1 MAAEE
6 RVKKEVILEEVK
18 ENPNKNMVDTE
29 RCSVS
34 YDTSTTTSSAAT
46 VSDSKWESNNQM
58 VKIELDAA
66 RALADFAT
74 LALLE
79 SGKNNPSC
87 CLGDESSSR
96 KWGHKGRRSKKRA
109 KNEITTGGGGGEL
122 GKNLESSSKL
132 MSSSSDLVQQDHS
145 TETQPWDKNVCKN
158 VEVKAVKAEED
169 FALPA
174 AAHPFRRNFGGGRSK
189 QHLTEAEK
197 EARRIRRVLA
207 NRESARQT
215 IRRRQAMCEAL
226 TKKACELA
234 LDNESMK
241 REKELVMKQ
250 YQSLK
255 DMNNQLKKQ
264 LARTE
269 AETVEAPRPILKAP
283 PLSENL
289 PLSDYKG
296 PPFTIIW
303 PSVMQPVNSVRT
315 QSIAQHDTKVRDPVP
330 PISNPNAFQEQGNH
344 SSVNALNSPFFV
356 LPSPWFVPLPDHGN
370 NPHHPVDSCISRDTK
385 DDNFP
390 CKIHETGSSSNSV
403 ENAMCRKSVLFRKLK
418 ADTFGPTDM
427 GATNNLPESSI
438 RSTKCHPE
446 ELVFFP
452 APSRSVQAKAVV
464 KSEID
469 QLQESTYNTESASTS
484 SSYVS
489 SALPESKH
497 EIDTYANKKLLDAA
511 AAAEARKRRK
521 ELTKMKNHQSR
532 QVRLRC

>member
-6 RVKKEVILEEVK
+6 RVKKEMIVDEVK

-46 VSDSKWESNNQM
+46 VSDSKWESNNQI

-87 CLGDESSSR
+87 CFGDASSSR
-96 KWGHKGRRSKKRA
+96 KWGHKGRRSKKRV
-109 KNEITTGGGGGEL
+109 KNEIATGGVGEW
-122 GKNLESSSKL
+122 GKNLDSSSKL

-145 TETQPWDKNVCKN
+145 TETQPWDKKVCKN
-158 VEVKAVKAEED
+158 VEIKTVKAEED
-169 FALPA
+169 FELHA

-234 LDNESMK
+234 LDNETMK

-255 DMNNQLKKQ
+255 DTNNQLKKQ

-315 QSIAQHDTKVRDPVP
+315 QSIAQHDTKVQDPVP
-330 PISNPNAFQEQGNH
+330 PISNQEKGNH

-356 LPSPWFVPLPDHGN
+356 LPSPWFAPLDHGN
-370 NPHHPVDSCISRDTK
+370 NLHPPEDSCISRDTK
-385 DDNFP
+385 DDNIP
-390 CKIHETGSSSNSV
+390 YKIHETGSSSSSV
-403 ENAMCRKSVLFRKLK
+403 ENAMCQKSVLFRKLK
-418 ADTFGPTDM
+418 ADTFGSSDM
-427 GATNNLPESSI
+427 GTTNNLPETSI
-438 RSTKCHPE
+438 RLTKCHPE
-446 ELVFFP
+446 ELVIFP
-452 APSRSVQAKAVV
+452 APSRSAPAKAVV

-484 SSYVS
+484 SSHVS

-497 EIDTYANKKLLDAA
+497 KIDTYANKKLLDAA

-521 ELTKMKNHQSR
+521 ELTKTKNHQSR

>member
-6 RVKKEVILEEVK
+6 RVKKEEIEEEEEDVVK
-18 ENPNKNMVDTE
+18 ENPNKKNIMVDTE

-46 VSDSKWESNNQM
+46 ISDSKWESNNQM

-87 CLGDESSSR
+87 CFGDESSGR
-96 KWGHKGRRSKKRA
+96 KWGHKGRRSKKRV
-109 KNEITTGGGGGEL
+109 KNEITTGGGGEW
-122 GKNLESSSKL
+122 GKNFESSSKL
-132 MSSSSDLVQQDHS
+132 MSSTSDLVQQDRS
-145 TETQPWDKNVCKN
+145 LEAQPWDKKVY
-158 VEVKAVKAEED
+158 VEIKTVKAEED
-169 FALPA
+169 FELPA
-174 AAHPFRRNFGGGRSK
+174 ATHPFRRNFGGGRSK

-255 DMNNQLKKQ
+255 DFNNHLKKQ

-269 AETVEAPRPILKAP
+269 AGTVESPGLSLKAP

-289 PLSDYKG
+289 LYDYKG

-303 PSVMQPVNSVRT
+303 PSVMQPVNSAQT
-315 QSIAQHDTKVRDPVP
+315 QSIAQHDTKVQDPVP
-330 PISNPNAFQEQGNH
+330 PIRNPNAFQEQDMGTTN
-344 SSVNALNSPFFV
+344 
-356 LPSPWFVPLPDHGN
+356 
-370 NPHHPVDSCISRDTK
+370 
-385 DDNFP
+385 NFP
-390 CKIHETGSSSNSV
+390 ET
-403 ENAMCRKSVLFRKLK
+403 
-418 ADTFGPTDM
+418 
-427 GATNNLPESSI
+427 SI
-438 RSTKCHPE
+438 GLTKCHPE

-452 APSRSVQAKAVV
+452 ASSRSAQAKTVV

-469 QLQESTYNTESASTS
+469 QLQDSTFNTDSASTS
-484 SSYVS
+484 SSHVS
-489 SALPESKH
+489 NAFPESKH
-497 EIDTYANKKLLDAA
+497 EVDIYANKKLLDAA

>member
-6 RVKKEVILEEVK
+6 RVKKEVIEEEEEEEEEEEDEVK
-18 ENPNKNMVDTE
+18 ENPNKKNIMVDTG

-46 VSDSKWESNNQM
+46 ISDSKWDSNNQM

-87 CLGDESSSR
+87 CFGDESSSR
-96 KWGHKGRRSKKRA
+96 KWGHKGRRSKKRV
-109 KNEITTGGGGGEL
+109 KNEITTGGGGGGEW
-122 GKNLESSSKL
+122 GKNFESSSKL
-132 MSSSSDLVQQDHS
+132 MSSTSDLLQQDRS
-145 TETQPWDKNVCKN
+145 IEAQPWDKKVY
-158 VEVKAVKAEED
+158 VEIKTVKAEED
-169 FALPA
+169 FELPA
-174 AAHPFRRNFGGGRSK
+174 ATHPFRRNFGGGRSK

-255 DMNNQLKKQ
+255 DFNNHLKKQ
-264 LARTE
+264 LVRAE
-269 AETVEAPRPILKAP
+269 AGTVEAPGLSLKAP

-289 PLSDYKG
+289 PSDYKG

-303 PSVMQPVNSVRT
+303 PSVMQPVNSVRA
-315 QSIAQHDTKVRDPVP
+315 QSISQHDTKVQDPVP
-330 PISNPNAFQEQGNH
+330 PISNPNAFQEQDMGTTN
-344 SSVNALNSPFFV
+344 
-356 LPSPWFVPLPDHGN
+356 
-370 NPHHPVDSCISRDTK
+370 
-385 DDNFP
+385 NFP
-390 CKIHETGSSSNSV
+390 ET
-403 ENAMCRKSVLFRKLK
+403 
-418 ADTFGPTDM
+418 
-427 GATNNLPESSI
+427 SI
-438 RSTKCHPE
+438 RLTKCHPE

-452 APSRSVQAKAVV
+452 APSRSAQATTVV

-469 QLQESTYNTESASTS
+469 QLQDSTFNTESASTS
-484 SSYVS
+484 SIHVS
-489 SALPESKH
+489 STFPESKH

>member
-1 MAAEE
+1 M
-6 RVKKEVILEEVK
+6 
-18 ENPNKNMVDTE
+18 T
-29 RCSVS
+29 
-34 YDTSTTTSSAAT
+34 
-46 VSDSKWESNNQM
+46 WNQH
-58 VKIELDAA
+58 
-66 RALADFAT
+66 
-74 LALLE
+74 LALLQ
-79 SGKNNPSC
+79 
-87 CLGDESSSR
+87 R
-96 KWGHKGRRSKKRA
+96 Y
-109 KNEITTGGGGGEL
+109 IGGGGGEW
-122 GKNLESSSKL
+122 GKNFESSSKL
-132 MSSSSDLVQQDHS
+132 MSSTSDLLQQDRS
-145 TETQPWDKNVCKN
+145 IEAQPWDKKVY
-158 VEVKAVKAEED
+158 VEIKTVKAEED
-169 FALPA
+169 FELPA
-174 AAHPFRRNFGGGRSK
+174 ATHPFRRNFGGGRSK

-250 YQSLK
+250 YQSRK
-255 DMNNQLKKQ
+255 DFNNHLKKQ
-264 LARTE
+264 LARAE
-269 AETVEAPRPILKAP
+269 ARTVEAPGLSLNAP

-289 PLSDYKG
+289 PSDYKG

-303 PSVMQPVNSVRT
+303 PSVMQPVNSVRAK
-315 QSIAQHDTKVRDPVP
+315 SIAQHDTKVQDPVP
-330 PISNPNAFQEQGNH
+330 PISNTNALQEQGNH
-344 SSVNALNSPFFV
+344 SSVNAPNSPFYI
-356 LPSPWFVPLPDHGN
+356 LPCPWFAPLPDPGN
-370 NPHHPVDSCISRDTK
+370 NPHPPVDSCISRDTK

-403 ENAMCRKSVLFRKLK
+403 ENAECQKSVLFRKLK
-418 ADTFGPTDM
+418 ADTFASTDR
-427 GATNNLPESSI
+427 GTTNNFPETSI
-438 RSTKCHPE
+438 RLTKCHPE

-452 APSRSVQAKAVV
+452 APSRSAQATTVV

-469 QLQESTYNTESASTS
+469 QLQDSTFNTESASTS
-484 SSYVS
+484 SIHVS
-489 SALPESKH
+489 SAFPESKH

>member
-6 RVKKEVILEEVK
+6 RVKKEEEEEVE
-18 ENPNKNMVDTE
+18 ENPNKKNIMVDTE

-46 VSDSKWESNNQM
+46 ISDSKWDSNNQM

-87 CLGDESSSR
+87 CFGDESSSR
-96 KWGHKGRRSKKRA
+96 KWGHKGRRSKKRV
-109 KNEITTGGGGGEL
+109 KNEITAGGGEW
-122 GKNLESSSKL
+122 GKNFESSSKL
-132 MSSSSDLVQQDHS
+132 MSSTSDLVQQDRS
-145 TETQPWDKNVCKN
+145 VEAQLWDKKVY
-158 VEVKAVKAEED
+158 VEIKTVKAEED
-169 FALPA
+169 FELPA
-174 AAHPFRRNFGGGRSK
+174 ATHPFRRNFGGGRSK

-255 DMNNQLKKQ
+255 DLNNHLKKQ

-269 AETVEAPRPILKAP
+269 AGTVEAPRLGLKAP

-289 PLSDYKG
+289 PSDYKG

-303 PSVMQPVNSVRT
+303 PSVMQPVKSLQT
-315 QSIAQHDTKVRDPVP
+315 QSIAQHDTKVQDPVP
-330 PISNPNAFQEQGNH
+330 PISNPNAFQEQDMGTTN
-344 SSVNALNSPFFV
+344 
-356 LPSPWFVPLPDHGN
+356 
-370 NPHHPVDSCISRDTK
+370 
-385 DDNFP
+385 NFP
-390 CKIHETGSSSNSV
+390 ET
-403 ENAMCRKSVLFRKLK
+403 
-418 ADTFGPTDM
+418 
-427 GATNNLPESSI
+427 SI
-438 RSTKCHPE
+438 RLTRCPE

-452 APSRSVQAKAVV
+452 APSRSAPAKTVV

-469 QLQESTYNTESASTS
+469 QLQDSTFNTESASTS
-484 SSYVS
+484 SSHVS
-489 SALPESKH
+489 SAFPESKH
-497 EIDTYANKKLLDAA
+497 EVDTYANKKLLDAA

-521 ELTKMKNHQSR
+521 ELTKLKNHQSR